1 MATGKTEEYLE
12 TILSLI
18 SKNSSPAKNKD
29 IAKELDI
36 APATVTEMIQ
46 RLSDDG
52 FVKYIP
58 YKGVELTAEG
68 VKKATELQHSHNII
82 RDFLSQVLRID
93 DVGCRQGKLVC
104 LNILLQ
110 ILCLKVCWHIW
121 KRRELFARH
130 IADISDTCRSTDGDY
145 VRLNDLH
152 EGEMATVALIH
163 LPKSDRDRL
172 TSLGMVTG
180 EDIEIKRRQ
189 KQGCLSILAKGTE
202 IALGKEIANKVF
214 VIVKGASTIL
224 EVKPIKSCCLPSSS
238 KPHRSQF
245 QEYRFCRKSQCREK
259 CFFLKSYRDRS
270 NGFQL
275 SGHYCGNYAGS
286 LSG

>member
-18 SKNSSPAKNKD
+18 SKTSSPAKNKD
-29 IAKELDI
+29 IANELDI
-36 APATVTEMIQ
+36 APATATEMIQ
-46 RLSDDG
+46 RLSDEG

-58 YKGVELTAEG
+58 YKGVELTDEG
-68 VKKATELQHSHNII
+68 IRKATELQHRHNIL

-93 DVGCRQGKLVC
+93 DVAADREACVLEHSASELVVESM
-104 LNILLQ
+104 LSYMEE
-110 ILCLKVCWHIW
+110 KGVVR
-121 KRRELFARH
+121 KH

-189 KQGCLSILAKGTE
+189 KQGCLSILTKGTE
-202 IALGKEIANKVF
+202 IALGKDIANKIF
-214 VIVKGASTIL
+214 VMLKGQ
-224 EVKPIKSCCLPSSS
+224 
-238 KPHRSQF
+238 H
-245 QEYRFCRKSQCREK
+245 
-259 CFFLKSYRDRS
+259 
-270 NGFQL
+270 
-275 SGHYCGNYAGS
+275 YAG
-286 LSG
+286 GEVD